1 MRIYTLKDNIYI
13 PSENLAGFNYSDGD
27 DAENYILDQIDKAAD
42 ISTGS
47 EELIAGIKD
56 WPSVYHLSPR
66 RADLLRPLAG
76 QLRGKTILEIG
87 SGCGAITRYLGELG
101 GRITALE
108 GSHRRATIT
117 RARTRDLSD
126 VTVICDNFQDFDIPE
141 KFDVIT
147 LIGVLEYSNL
157 FIDAAHPPEAMLQKI
172 RSFLNP
178 GGSVIIAIENKLGLK
193 YLAGA
198 PEDHTDKPYFGIENK
213 YTSSTVT
220 TFGKDELT
228 QLLER
233 SGFPH
238 SSFFYPFP
246 DYKLPSVILT
256 EKGVL
261 DDSFFVGELLSEK
274 LEYFQTD
281 VYTNNFSTTLAAE
294 AFAQNH
300 LLSHFSNSFL
310 VVARLEAEIAPPARN
325 ILAYTYSTHRRKP
338 FCKENIFERDQPGHI
353 TVIKN
358 RPYDQAPPPGL
369 PIRQIIEDETYQEGI
384 LLSKILVNL
393 VSRSGWSIEDT
404 RPWAQAYYI
413 ILCKH
418 AIIKDNQG
426 FLEGKYADLTPFNI
440 LLKDGSDFTIFDQE
454 WIIDEDLPL
463 YYIFFRGVR
472 FSLGDLSFF
481 SAPADGTP
489 QNLLELSIAIVNTA
503 FTFTPAMLD
512 DCLERERKYFSPV
525 NFGDIRSFDCGD
537 IRIRG
542 PYQLEKKLQHKQQ
555 ELNNQ
560 IIELNESQSITRQLQ
575 EELASLKNES
585 DYLRSQLDASQKE
598 KDWYIRTYK
607 ERSLLGLLRERI
619 RFFK

>member
-1 MRIYTLKDNIYI
+1 MRIYTPKDNIYL
-13 PSENLAGFNYSDGD
+13 PSESLADFNYSDGD
-27 DAENYILDQIDKAAD
+27 EAENYILGLINASAD

-47 EELIAGIKD
+47 EELISGIKD
-56 WPSVYHLSPR
+56 WPSAYHLSPR

-76 QLRGKTILEIG
+76 LLHGKNILEIG

-117 RARTRDLSD
+117 RARTREL
-126 VTVICDNFQDFDIPE
+126 VGITVICDNFQDFDTIE

-157 FIDAAHPPEAMLQKI
+157 FIDADHPPEAMLQKI
-172 RSFLNP
+172 KTFLNP
-178 GGSVIIAIENKLGLK
+178 GGRVIIAIENKLGLK

-220 TFGKDELT
+220 TFGKDELI
-228 QLLER
+228 QLLEK
-233 SGFPH
+233 SGLPH

-246 DYKLPSVILT
+246 DYKLPSVVLT
-256 EKGVL
+256 EKGVM

-274 LEYFQTD
+274 LEYFQTN
-281 VYTNNFSTTLAAE
+281 VYVNNFSTTLAAE

-310 VVARLEAEIAPPARN
+310 VVASLDEESATPAGN
-325 ILAYTYSTHRRKP
+325 ILAYSYSSHRRKS
-338 FCKENIFERDQPGHI
+338 FCKENIFERNRAGQI
-353 TVIKN
+353 NVIKK
-358 RPYDQAPPPGL
+358 RLYDQAPPPGL
-369 PIRQIIEDETYQEGI
+369 AIRQIVENEVYREGV
-384 LLSKILVNL
+384 LLSKLLINL
-393 VSRSGWSIEDT
+393 VSRNGWTIEDLH
-404 RPWAQAYYI
+404 PWAQAYYI

-418 AIIKDNQG
+418 AIFKDSQG

-440 LLKDGSDFTIFDQE
+440 LLKDGSDFSIFDQE
-454 WIIDEDLPL
+454 WIISEDLPL
-463 YYIFFRGVR
+463 YYVFFRGVR

-503 FTFTPAMLD
+503 FTFTPTMLD
-512 DCLERERKYFSPV
+512 HCLELEKKYFAPV
-525 NFGDIRSFDCGD
+525 NFGELLSFDCGD

-542 PYQLEKKLQHKQQ
+542 PYQLERKLQHQQ
-555 ELNNQ
+555 EQLNSQ
-560 IIELNESQSITRQLQ
+560 VIELNESQSITRQLQ
-575 EELASLKNES
+575 EDLASLRNES

-598 KDWYIRTYK
+598 KDWFIRTYK